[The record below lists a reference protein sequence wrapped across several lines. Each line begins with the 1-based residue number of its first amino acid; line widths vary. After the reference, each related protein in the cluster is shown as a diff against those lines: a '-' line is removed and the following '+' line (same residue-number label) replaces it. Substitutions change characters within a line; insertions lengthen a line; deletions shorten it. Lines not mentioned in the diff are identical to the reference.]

1 MMPPAPALLAAFEAA
16 ADTASKAEAALRKRM
31 EAEVAAAERQR
42 AFAYRRLNLM
52 RTLTRAISRAESEE
66 AAVSS
71 GLAAVRAQLGWES
84 DSDTRSETLSRL
96 GPVVSAAF
104 AGLAAP
110 ARDAQAPAADVAR
123 SLAEFEAWYERT
135 YGRSFW
141 ALFEQE
147 IAELPLVER

>member
-1 MMPPAPALLAAFEAA
+1 MMPAAPALLAVFEAA
-16 ADTASKAEAALRKRM
+16 ADAASETEAALRKRM
-31 EAEVAAAERQR
+31 EAEVTAAERER
-42 AFAYRRLNLM
+42 AVAYRRLNLM
-52 RTLTRAISRAESEE
+52 RTLTRAISRAESAE

-110 ARDAQAPAADVAR
+110 AQDAQAPAVDVAGT
-123 SLAEFEAWYERT
+123 LAEFEAWYERA
-135 YGRSFW
+135 YARSFW